1 VDRFGPGSHFLEHSG
16 TRITEP
22 MPPLISNIP
31 AVPTSTSSG
40 ILKAPV
46 AGMKRG
52 GPAGGGFSLVE
63 VVIAIGVIAFAF
75 IPMVGMLPM
84 GLDLS
89 RQAIDT
95 TVQAQIV
102 QQLTTE
108 VLQTDFSRLD
118 DLASSSAAN
127 PYYFDD
133 QGNPVTD
140 PSNAIYEA
148 VFGISTST
156 TLPDSV
162 PTQKLA
168 TVTLCVLNTKSN
180 RQSKE
185 QDLTKNPDSK
195 KIPFLVPDNGR

>member
-1 VDRFGPGSHFLEHSG
+1 
-16 TRITEP
+16 
-22 MPPLISNIP
+22 MPPYAHHSLAN
-31 AVPTSTSSG
+31 PTRPLNRASG
-40 ILKAPV
+40 APL

-52 GPAGGGFSLVE
+52 TRVGGFSLVE
-63 VVIAIGVIAFAF
+63 VILAIGVIAFAF

-108 VLQTDFSRLD
+108 VQQTDFSRLA
-118 DLASSSAAN
+118 DLASASTAS

-133 QGNPVTD
+133 QGNQVTD
-140 PSNAIYEA
+140 PNNAIYQA
-148 VFGISTST
+148 VFAISTST
-156 TLPDSV
+156 TLPDSIA
-162 PTQKLA
+162 TQKLA

-180 RQSKE
+180 RHSKE

-195 KIPFLVPDNGR
+195 KITFLVPDNGR